1 MLRSECN
8 VAYGVRCSFFLAC
21 SASQFRVVR
30 GCASHR
36 PFVRSLPYTNMY
48 PFTQQHPLTVSKS
61 LSFFDTGQCLTARD
75 VVDAVDAVVEVDGG
89 QHDSIWRHVINTG
102 QKHYYEMSHRQSLV
116 AFMRIT
122 GAFG

>member
-8 VAYGVRCSFFLAC
+8 VAYCVRCSFFLAC

-30 GCASHR
+30 GCASQR

-48 PFTQQHPLTVSKS
+48 PSTQHHPLPSGTVSKS

-75 VVDAVDAVVEVDGG
+75 VVDAVDAVVEVDAADNMTRIG
-89 QHDSIWRHVINTG
+89 DTSSIRAKNTTM
-102 QKHYYEMSHRQSLV
+102 K
-116 AFMRIT
+116 
-122 GAFG
+122 